1 MKMWSG
7 RFRQPLDPEFER
19 WQRSFEFDR
28 RLLHEELAASRAH
41 AGALKNAGVLS
52 SGELIAILQGL
63 DQIAEKAAA
72 SSAFLED
79 DEAEDVHHF
88 VEKKLVALIGDTGYR
103 LHSGRSRNEQIATD
117 LRLYVRAAIDQL
129 RSDLADFLGAFLDRA
144 EQTGNAAMP
153 AYTHLQRAEPVLLGH
168 WLLAYVEMFL
178 RDGERLADCRKRLNV
193 CPLGS
198 GAVAGATLSLDRRA
212 MALELGFD
220 APTSNSIDAT
230 SDRDFVLE
238 FVNVLSLLAMHLSR
252 WAEEMV
258 LFSSQEYGFV
268 RLPEAYSTG
277 SSAMPQKMNA
287 DLLELTRGKAARM
300 IGDATALLVTMKG
313 LPLAYNKDLQE
324 TQQPLFN
331 AAETV
336 RSLVP
341 LVSGWMKAVEF
352 NHDRMQEAAES
363 GFMNAW
369 AGATYLARQGVP
381 FRMAHEQI
389 GKAVQMC
396 IERKCELADLPLEE
410 LRQLNPAFDQDFYSS
425 LSLQAVL
432 NIHDVPGG
440 TAPARVRQALTDAR
454 KKVESLREGI
464 HAHA

>member
-1 MKMWSG
+1 M
-7 RFRQPLDPEFER
+7 
-19 WQRSFEFDR
+19 
-28 RLLHEELAASRAH
+28 HEELAASRAH

-88 VEKKLVALIGDTGYR
+88 VEKKLVALIGDTGYM

-369 AGATYLARQGVP
+369 AGATYLVRHGVP